1 MCCLHFFLILIFV
14 LIHPD
19 QADSTEPI
27 SKTAFKLNTVVT
39 LKIYDSKDETLLDD
53 ALAICDK
60 YENIFSRTKE
70 SSELYN
76 LNHKTLP
83 QNDGAFTVSSDFAD
97 LVSKGLYYSV
107 FQVADSILPSSR
119 SLLCGILFQMRK
131 SFRMMP
137 L

>member
-1 MCCLHFFLILIFV
+1 M
-14 LIHPD
+14 
-19 QADSTEPI
+19 
-27 SKTAFKLNTVVT
+27 
-39 LKIYDSKDETLLDD
+39 DD

-97 LVSKGLYYSV
+97 LVSKGLYYSRLSGGG
-107 FQVADSILPSSR
+107 FDITIEPISSMWDFV
-119 SLLCGILFQMRK
+119 SDEKIVPDDAALKKCA
-131 SFRMMP
+131 SFGK

>member
-1 MCCLHFFLILIFV
+1 MEQTKKRILTFCVACIFFLILIFV

-70 SSELYN
+70 SSELYK

-97 LVSKGLYYSV
+97 LVSKGLY
-107 FQVADSILPSSR
+107 
-119 SLLCGILFQMRK
+119 
-131 SFRMMP
+131 
-137 L
+137 